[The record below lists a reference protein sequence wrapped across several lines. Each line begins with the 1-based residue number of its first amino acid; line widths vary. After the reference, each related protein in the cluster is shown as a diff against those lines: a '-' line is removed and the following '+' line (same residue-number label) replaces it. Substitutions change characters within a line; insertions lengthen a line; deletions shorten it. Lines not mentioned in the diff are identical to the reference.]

1 MAPYMTS
8 ALVAMVMGGGAKL
21 KELRLRKAKENR
33 ASIVTE
39 WEGPVLSSK

>member
-8 ALVAMVMGGGAKL
+8 ALVAMVMGGAKL